1 MKRMTDDEMSD
12 VDFKTFLEISA
23 ILIIGLTA
31 MLAIAYG

>member
-1 MKRMTDDEMSD
+1 MTEDDSMSD
-12 VDFKTFLEISA
+12 ESFKAFLEISA

>member
-1 MKRMTDDEMSD
+1 MMDDEMND
-12 VDFKTFLEISA
+12 EDFKTFLQISA

>member
-1 MKRMTDDEMSD
+1 MTDDEMSD
-12 VDFKTFLEISA
+12 IDFTTFLEISA